1 MGKDR
6 SISSIIVPP
15 DSVSHLEIFFNFL
28 TKSLQVNFL
37 QNHNVKLE
45 SENILLRR
53 EMENLHRQ
61 LYQNQHQSAQ
71 FRQNQTHGMQESHL
85 PEQKRSSHQ
94 THQSSDPYQHIDDAV
109 NHPIGQMEQTVT
121 SFQTPSGVIKEI
133 NYDHRYGF
141 QIIFH
146 EIRLKAEVHI
156 K

>member
-1 MGKDR
+1 M
-6 SISSIIVPP
+6 
-15 DSVSHLEIFFNFL
+15 
-28 TKSLQVNFL
+28 NFL

-53 EMENLHRQ
+53 EIENLHRQ
-61 LYQNQHQSAQ
+61 LYQNQHQSAQSAQ

-85 PEQKRSSHQ
+85 PEQKRNSNQ

-109 NHPIGQMEQTVT
+109 NPPIDQMEQSVT

-133 NYDHRYGF
+133 NYDHRKGF
-141 QIIFH
+141 QTIFH
-146 EIRLKAEVHI
+146 EIRLKAETHI

>member
-1 MGKDR
+1 M
-6 SISSIIVPP
+6 
-15 DSVSHLEIFFNFL
+15 
-28 TKSLQVNFL
+28 NFL

-53 EMENLHRQ
+53 EIENLHRQ

-71 FRQNQTHGMQESHL
+71 FRQNQTHSMQESHL
-85 PEQKRSSHQ
+85 PEQKRNSHQ

-109 NHPIGQMEQTVT
+109 NHQIDQMEQSVT

-133 NYDHRYGF
+133 NYDHRKGF
-141 QIIFH
+141 QTIFH
-146 EIRLKAEVHI
+146 NVRFKVDVQN